1 MMNEPSALVGSPMSS
16 SRIKRFARSYFPSFV
31 CGILA
36 IALSAGSMGF
46 PLSLEPEN
54 TSSTPFPCQGH
65 HCGCRSAENCWHHC
79 CCFTLEQRLAW
90 AATHHVTP
98 PIALAV
104 NAQQAPTKKR
114 SCCEHEHGC
123 NDSDD
128 ESTQD
133 VISLRAP
140 RCHGIAM
147 LWLSHGPMAPETIEI
162 RWTFDWVLVG
172 FVDSPYVMTS
182 DVCQLP
188 AVPPPRHVSDAA

>member
-1 MMNEPSALVGSPMSS
+1 
-16 SRIKRFARSYFPSFV
+16 
-31 CGILA
+31 
-36 IALSAGSMGF
+36 MGF
-46 PLSLEPEN
+46 PHSLEPEN
-54 TSSTPFPCQGH
+54 TSSAHFLAKAIIAAVARPRTAGIIAVALP
-65 HCGCRSAENCWHHC
+65 SSSVWHGRRP
-79 CCFTLEQRLAW
+79 TTSRRRW
-90 AATHHVTP
+90 
-98 PIALAV
+98 LAV